1 MLPPFSTEPYVNFN
15 EPGPRAKMEEALKLV
30 ESRLGRTYPLIIAGE
45 HVETGKTFDSINPGN
60 TDQVVGTF
68 YKCSAELAKKAVE
81 SANEAFETWRF
92 VPAEERARYLLK
104 AAQVCRDRI
113 YELSAWMVY
122 EEGKNWIEAYADV
135 CEGIDF
141 LEFYARE
148 AIRYALPQELT
159 PWPGEEN
166 DYFYIPLGAGVA
178 IPPWNFPFAIMAGI
192 TVAPIVA
199 GNTVCLK
206 PATPAPAIAYQLVE
220 IFRELNLPPGVLN
233 FIPGSGSEIGDL
245 LVDHPR
251 TRFINFTGS
260 VEVGTR
266 IFRRASVVHPGQKWL
281 KRTVLEMGG
290 KDFMAADETADVDSF
305 VEGVAVAAFG
315 YQGQKCSAG
324 SRAIVHKDIYDEV
337 VEKLGERV
345 PEIVTHDITEWID
358 GPAVNNHGPVITEDS
373 YDKILSYIEIG
384 KKESRLLC
392 GGKPAKVIGREGYY
406 IEPTVFVDVPW
417 DARVAQEEIFGPV
430 TAVVKAE
437 DMDDIVR
444 IANSTM
450 FGLTGAFYSERREN
464 LERARRELH
473 VGNLYLNRKCT
484 GALVDIQPFGGFNMS
499 GTDSKAGGR
508 DYLLLFLQGKSVS
521 EKI

>member
-15 EPGPRAKMEEALKLV
+15 EPGPRAKMAEALKLV

-45 HVETGKTFDSINPGN
+45 HVETDKTFDSINPGD
-60 TDQVVGTF
+60 TDQVIGTF
-68 YKCSAELAKKAVE
+68 NKCTAELAKKAVE

-92 VPAEERARYLLK
+92 VPAETRARYLLK
-104 AAQVCRDRI
+104 AARICRDRI

-122 EEGKNWIEAYADV
+122 EEGKNWIEAYADM

-148 AIRYALPQELT
+148 AVRYDRPQGLT

-192 TVAPIVA
+192 TAAPIVA

-220 IFRELNLPPGVLN
+220 IFEQLNLPPGVLN
-233 FIPGSGSEIGDL
+233 FIPGSGSEIGDI

-266 IFRRASVVHPGQKWL
+266 IFRRASAVHPPQIWL

-290 KDFMAADETADVDSF
+290 KDFMAADETADVDCF
-305 VEGVAVAAFG
+305 VEDVTVAAFG

-324 SRAIVHKDIYDEV
+324 SRVIVHSGIYDEV
-337 VEKLGERV
+337 VEKLSERV
-345 PEIVTHDITEWID
+345 PEIVTHDVTEWID
-358 GPAVNNHGPVITEDS
+358 GPAVNNHGPVITKES

-384 KKESRLLC
+384 KKEGRLLC

-406 IEPTVFVDVPW
+406 IEPTIFVDVPP

-430 TAVVKAE
+430 TVVVKAK
-437 DMDDIVR
+437 DFDDIVR

-450 FGLTGAFYSERREN
+450 FGLTGAFYSKSREN

-484 GALVDIQPFGGFNMS
+484 GALV
-499 GTDSKAGGR
+499 
-508 DYLLLFLQGKSVS
+508 
-521 EKI
+521 